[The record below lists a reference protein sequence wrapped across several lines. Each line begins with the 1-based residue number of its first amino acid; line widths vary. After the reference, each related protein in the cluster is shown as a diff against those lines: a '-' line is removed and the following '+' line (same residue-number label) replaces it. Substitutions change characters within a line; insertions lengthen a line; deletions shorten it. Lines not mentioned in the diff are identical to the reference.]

1 MLVKGKKNTDVLIKD
16 EKTINQ
22 RTEQTYL
29 DNCKRLNKLIEEAEI
44 NNSWDEIFLDKT
56 FKKENL
62 HIPVHEKCGMTKN
75 DSDTVYE
82 KRICR
87 CMFYYDDTNNNCIE
101 CPLKKKYK
109 NISKR
114 YLLTDAEKPTQ
125 KVIKSCGG
133 IDLVIVDKLDNN
145 KEYAVEVKPDYSKET
160 IVRMVAEI
168 FTYTIEFP
176 NMEKSIAFFEGSRQD
191 EDYKKYYSNPEFKK
205 MIDRVHIFK
214 FVEKNNNNG
223 VINFDIVK
231 IK

>member
-87 CMFYYDDTNNNCIE
+87 CMFY
-101 CPLKKKYK
+101 K

-114 YLLTDAEKPTQ
+114 YLITDAEKPTQ

-168 FTYTIEFP
+168 FTYTI
-176 NMEKSIAFFEGSRQD
+176 
-191 EDYKKYYSNPEFKK
+191 
-205 MIDRVHIFK
+205 
-214 FVEKNNNNG
+214 
-223 VINFDIVK
+223 
-231 IK
+231 